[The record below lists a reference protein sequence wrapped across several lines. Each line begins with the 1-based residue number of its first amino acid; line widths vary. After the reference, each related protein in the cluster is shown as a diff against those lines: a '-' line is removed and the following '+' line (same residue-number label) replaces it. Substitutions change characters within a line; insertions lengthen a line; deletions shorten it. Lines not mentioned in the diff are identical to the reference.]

1 MSCDGK
7 SKEMPKKEAPAK
19 QDAEDTDQQN
29 QTTTN
34 NFVSLFE
41 IPATDIDRA
50 ISFYESILS
59 IDIEPMEVEGMEMGV
74 FPYVD
79 QAVLGVI
86 MKGEG
91 YEPSSQGITLYLNGG
106 DDLQLILDKVE
117 PSGGK
122 VIVPKTAHAD
132 GSGFF
137 ALFLDSEG
145 NKMGLNSP
153 NQIDFNLFTLKSNSI
168 TRYPEWI

>member
-1 MSCDGK
+1 MALMSCDGK

-91 YEPSSQGITLYLNGG
+91 YEPSS
-106 DDLQLILDKVE
+106 
-117 PSGGK
+117 
-122 VIVPKTAHAD
+122 
-132 GSGFF
+132 
-137 ALFLDSEG
+137 
-145 NKMGLNSP
+145 
-153 NQIDFNLFTLKSNSI
+153 
-168 TRYPEWI
+168 